1 MSKDLYFIA
10 AIVILAL
17 TAFAL
22 SHKLS
27 QTRTEL
33 QQTESA
39 LTAEKQAVA
48 VMDETNK
55 KITQEMANL
64 RAELQID
71 GLCDIVLKSPVGK

>member
-10 AIVILAL
+10 AIVILFLSAL
-17 TAFAL
+17 CL

-27 QTRTEL
+27 QTRAEL
-33 QQTESA
+33 QRTESA

-48 VMDETNK
+48 IMDEANK

-64 RAELQID
+64 RATLQSD